1 MYTIK
6 ESLTKYIFT
15 IKLEIILSFSY
26 SRLNM
31 GVTTSSTIID
41 MQHQSLVEV
50 CRVLIRTDLS
60 NNIVMCS
67 SYADVRMTN

>member
-6 ESLTKYIFT
+6 ESLKKYIFT

-31 GVTTSSTIID
+31 DVTTSSTIID

-50 CRVLIRTDLS
+50 CHVLIRTDLS
-60 NNIVMCS
+60 SNCYVQLIC
-67 SYADVRMTN
+67 